1 MNARMRVISAAVV
14 ILAASAAGCRTYS
27 CDAPPSGTG
36 DTIPPLEVPA
46 GLEPPDTRNALKI
59 PELAEPEAPRTEA
72 DGCLD
77 APPSY
82 FPDRRVGEPAPAK

>member
-1 MNARMRVISAAVV
+1 MRVIGAVV
-14 ILAASAAGCRTYS
+14 MLAASAAGCRTYS

-36 DTIPPLEVPA
+36 DSIPPLEVPA

-59 PELAEPEAPRTEA
+59 PELAEPEPPRTEA

-82 FPDRRVGEPAPAK
+82 FPDRRVGQPAPSK